1 MRKQSKIIF
10 LYLLSSILFSSEKQN
25 TLQNSPLYYLN
36 NLVQKPTEIK
46 KIDTPQIDLI
56 KNLKL
61 VLPCKGINV
70 PKRTMRLPNAPRNYR
85 NGIHKGI
92 DFFSNWGT
100 PVRSVA
106 DGIVIRSD
114 LYYEEVPADFR
125 ESVLESSSRVGK
137 TPSDIFNSILLGQ
150 SVFIDHGFDLIKDY
164 RVISIYAH
172 LSHINSDIKPGRF
185 IEAGEIFAK
194 SGNSGVKES
203 TLGSRKGSHL
213 HWELIMQKDQ
223 EEIFLGKGISNPEL
237 YEILSSIFYEPN

>member
-1 MRKQSKIIF
+1 MRKRSKIIF
-10 LYLLSSILFSSEKQN
+10 LLSLSGLLIPSENRN
-25 TLQNSPLYYLN
+25 TLHNSPLYYLN
-36 NLVQKPTEIK
+36 ILKQRPTEIEMV
-46 KIDTPQIDLI
+46 DTLQIDLI

-61 VLPCKGINV
+61 ILPCKGINV

-150 SVFIDHGFDLIKDY
+150 SVFIDHGFSLIKDY

-194 SGNSGVKES
+194 SGNSGMKES
-203 TLGSRKGSHL
+203 TLGSKSGAHL
-213 HWELIMQKDQ
+213 HWEMILQKGK
-223 EEIFLGKGISNPEL
+223 EEVYLGKGIPNPEL
-237 YEILSSIFYEPN
+237 YELLKRVFNN

>member
-1 MRKQSKIIF
+1 MQGYKRS
-10 LYLLSSILFSSEKQN
+10 
-25 TLQNSPLYYLN
+25 
-36 NLVQKPTEIK
+36 
-46 KIDTPQIDLI
+46 
-56 KNLKL
+56 
-61 VLPCKGINV
+61 
-70 PKRTMRLPNAPRNYR
+70 KRTMRFPNAPRKYR

-137 TPSDIFNSILLGQ
+137 TPSDIFNSVLLGQ

-172 LSHINSDIKPGRF
+172 LSHINNDIKPGRF

-213 HWELIMQKDQ
+213 HWELIMQRDQ
-223 EEIFLGKGISNPEL
+223 EEIFLGKKFPIPNFMKYYLRFFMSLIKKRNRSFTL
-237 YEILSSIFYEPN
+237 YNFMYNIWYTFVLQTNCTF